1 MLCYLSL
8 TFRSKLDIVTN
19 LRKKKKT
26 SQESWICLWY
36 LCGKE
41 MQKYPLWR
49 QQTNMKNLNQ
59 SSMIKNK
66 KRIFSV
72 FPKTK
77 HYIIFHFHFCRIFSD
92 DTVSDTVT
100 SASLHF
106 YFFLRKYSV
115 EGVHQR
121 YTIETFV
128 SETFRLQLCT
138 VYYHNISFA

>member
-19 LRKKKKT
+19 LRKKKKP
-26 SQESWICLWY
+26 SQERWICLWY

-106 YFFLRKYSV
+106 YFFFKKVQCGRCSS
-115 EGVHQR
+115 EVHNR
-121 YTIETFV
+121 DIC
-128 SETFRLQLCT
+128 FRDIQTPAVHSIL
-138 VYYHNISFA
+138 S